1 MSETTA
7 KYDPNLHAVVKDEN
21 YPDLMKIFKEAE
33 SEILV
38 LTNCPR
44 EDPSYDLVT
53 TGAQVQSSKK
63 LHEVEPGVVKYE
75 YFAATLR
82 KFVDGEGDT
91 IERINV
97 TLFVENTGEAHLVT
111 NQFAVSTI
119 EQVIFLKGWGPWWP
133 PAAFDIQPRLGKS
146 GQNYNILVPVAV
158 EEK

>member
-1 MSETTA
+1 MSDSID
-7 KYDPNLHAVVKDEN
+7 KYDPAHNAVVKDEN

-38 LTNCPR
+38 LTNCPSDHADY
-44 EDPSYDLVT
+44 EMVT

-63 LHEVEPGVVKYE
+63 LHEVEPGVFKYE
-75 YFAATLR
+75 WFAATLR

-97 TLFVENTGEAHLVT
+97 TLFVETTGEAHLIT
-111 NQFAVSTI
+111 NQYAVSTI
-119 EQVIFLKGWGPWWP
+119 EQVIFLKGWGWWYP

-146 GQNYNILVPVAV
+146 GQNYNILVPVAA
-158 EEK
+158 EEN